1 MHTVGLALLM
11 LRRDAGMTL
20 AQLSEVSGSTPANL
34 SRYETGRQMPR
45 LDTLH
50 RIVAGLGLTLPDLYR
65 AQQTVTHL
73 PEKPEDGTLP
83 PEDRVPQSRAG
94 MGRQAALRLAQ
105 EAGKAVAHC
114 CLAFM
119 EIQAG
124 GWPLPSRIGN
134 GRAYSRRSAA
144 GERHEVA
151 SLGRA
156 TRTPDRIPCGR
167 TNPERG
173 WRAADGRERRKATGI

>member
-1 MHTVGLALLM
+1 MSRRKNTEEAHTVGLALLM

-20 AQLSEVSGSTPANL
+20 AQLSEASGSTPANL
-34 SRYETGRQMPR
+34 SRYEQGRQMPR

-50 RIVAGLGLTLPDLYR
+50 RIVGGLGLTMADLYR

-73 PEKPEDGTLP
+73 PEKAEDGTLP
-83 PEDRVPQSRAG
+83 PDTRTPQAGASR
-94 MGRQAALRLAQ
+94 QTALPLAH

-124 GWPLPSRIGN
+124 GWRLPSRAGN
-134 GRAYSRRSAA
+134 GHAHAGRSPA

-151 SLGRA
+151 SLGEGR
-156 TRTPDRIPCGR
+156 PD
-167 TNPERG
+167 
-173 WRAADGRERRKATGI
+173 A

>member
-20 AQLSEVSGSTPANL
+20 AQLSEASGSTPSNL
-34 SRYETGRQMPR
+34 SRYEQGRQMPR
-45 LDTLH
+45 LDTL
-50 RIVAGLGLTLPDLYR
+50 RRVVAGLGLTMADLYR

-73 PEKPEDGTLP
+73 PDGRAEDGTLP
-83 PEDRVPQSRAG
+83 PDTRTPQAG
-94 MGRQAALRLAQ
+94 ASRQAALRLAQ

-124 GWPLPSRIGN
+124 GWRLPSGAGN
-134 GRAYSRRSAA
+134 GRAHVGRSAA

-151 SLGRA
+151 SLGEGH
-156 TRTPDRIPCGR
+156 PD
-167 TNPERG
+167 
-173 WRAADGRERRKATGI
+173 A

>member
-1 MHTVGLALLM
+1 MSRRKNPEEAHTVGLALLM

-20 AQLSEVSGSTPANL
+20 SQLSDASGSTAPSL
-34 SRYETGRQMPR
+34 SRYEQGRQMPR

-50 RIVAGLGLTLPDLYR
+50 RIVAGLGLTMADLYR

-73 PEKPEDGTLP
+73 PDGKAEDGTLP
-83 PEDRVPQSRAG
+83 PDTRTPQAG
-94 MGRQAALRLAQ
+94 MSRQAALRLAQ

-124 GWPLPSRIGN
+124 GWRLPSGAGN
-134 GRAYSRRSAA
+134 GRAHAGRSAA
-144 GERHEVA
+144 GEQHEVA
-151 SLGRA
+151 SLGEGR
-156 TRTPDRIPCGR
+156 PD
-167 TNPERG
+167 
-173 WRAADGRERRKATGI
+173 A

>member
-1 MHTVGLALLM
+1 MSTRRNPKEMHTVGLALLM

-20 AQLSEVSGSTPANL
+20 AELSEASGATPSNL
-34 SRYETGRQMPR
+34 SRYEQGRQMPR

-50 RIVAGLGLTLPDLYR
+50 RIVAGLGLTMPDLYR

-73 PEKPEDGTLP
+73 PDGKAEDGTLP
-83 PEDRVPQSRAG
+83 PDTKTPQAEMS
-94 MGRQAALRLAQ
+94 RQAALRLAQ

-119 EIQAG
+119 EVQAG
-124 GWPLPSRIGN
+124 GWRLPSGTGN
-134 GRAYSRRSAA
+134 GNPRAHTGRLAA

-151 SLGRA
+151 SLGEDR
-156 TRTPDRIPCGR
+156 PD
-167 TNPERG
+167 
-173 WRAADGRERRKATGI
+173 A